1 MLEGIDP
8 FRELPQT
15 LRKFKQMVYR
25 IVEGENMD
33 DRKIKI
39 KRTTGIREAKE
50 LENATADSENLAA
63 MMDYIAACDYPE
75 ILEDEGAAYEDNL

>member
-1 MLEGIDP
+1 
-8 FRELPQT
+8 
-15 LRKFKQMVYR
+15 
-25 IVEGENMD
+25 MD